1 MKLSELTD
9 VLYEVD
15 RGLAWITINRPHR
28 YNSFTN
34 RTIDELICCFKT
46 AWADP
51 DVGVLALTG
60 AGDKAFCTGG
70 DQKQRK
76 ETGDYGPMETG
87 VPEIEYFHRL
97 IREVPKP
104 VIAAVNGY
112 AIGGGHVF
120 HVLCDITIAAEHA
133 RFGQTGPRVGS
144 FDAGFG
150 SAYLA
155 RIIGD
160 KRAREVWYCCRQ
172 YDAVTMENWGLVN
185 KVVSLS
191 ELKEEVHRWAD
202 DMLDKSPTALRALK
216 CSFNADSDSIAGIG
230 ALSHINL
237 ELFVKTDEAKEG
249 LNAFNEKR
257 PPDFSKFR

>member
-1 MKLSELTD
+1 MKLSELTE

-15 RGLAWITINRPHR
+15 HGLAWVTINRPHR

-34 RTIDELICCFKT
+34 RTIDELICCFKA

-51 DVGVLALTG
+51 KVGVIVFTG

-87 VPEIEYFHRL
+87 VSEIEYFHRL
-97 IREVPKP
+97 IRDVPKP

-112 AIGGGHVF
+112 AIGGGQVL
-120 HVLCDITIAAEHA
+120 HVLCDITIAADHA

-144 FDAGFG
+144 FDAGYG

-160 KRAREVWYCCRQ
+160 KRAKEIWFCCRQ
-172 YDAVTMENWGLVN
+172 YDAVTMKDWGLVN
-185 KVVSLS
+185 QVVPFS
-191 ELKEEVHRWAD
+191 ELKEEVRRWAD

-216 CSFNADSDSIAGIG
+216 YSFNADSDSIAGIG

-237 ELFVKTDEAKEG
+237 ELFVKTDEAQEG

-257 PPDFSKFR
+257 PPVFSRFR